1 MLLCWLVP
9 LFELYLQSLSAMT
22 TKIKGICKGSFKYIS
37 QIFVVKEREM
47 EIGLPTDVKHVAH
60 IGWDGPD
67 GTTPSWMSEFGTGSE
82 VAVGSMG
89 SVGGSRE
96 QTWTSQD
103 FERTFG
109 RQTSTAKLS
118 NFPPT
123 NTPSIPKKPRR
134 KKNKSSNSS
143 PKSSSTRSSSRS
155 SKSRSMLGESEEGD
169 TRCNSVCS

>member
-1 MLLCWLVP
+1 
-9 LFELYLQSLSAMT
+9 MT
-22 TKIKGICKGSFKYIS
+22 TKLKGICKGSFKYIS

-67 GTTPSWMSEFGTGSE
+67 GTTPTWMSEFGTGSE
-82 VAVGSMG
+82 LTLGSVG

-103 FERTFG
+103 VTDFERTFS
-109 RQTSTAKLS
+109 RQASTTAKLN

-123 NTPSIPKKPRR
+123 NLPVNPKKTRR

-143 PKSSSTRSSSRS
+143 PKSGGSSRSSRS
-155 SKSRSMLGESEEGD
+155 SKSRYVLAEGEEGD
-169 TRCNSVCS
+169 SRRNSVYL